1 MAMEER
7 FEPKVGER
15 FNFHCGLNIVVMVMT
30 VEGMCRDCD
39 LFETALCGSCNLL
52 CLPDERSDKKHVA
65 FKRIVEWK
73 EK

>member
-1 MAMEER
+1 MDIEER
-7 FEPKVGER
+7 FEPKVGQV
-15 FNFHCGLNIVVMVMT
+15 FNYHYRLNEVVMVKT

-39 LFETALCGSCNLL
+39 LFETALCGSFNLL
-52 CLPDERSDKKHVA
+52 CLPHERSDNKHVV

>member
-1 MAMEER
+1 MAIEGK
-7 FEPKVGER
+7 FEPRVGER
-15 FNFHCGLNIVVMVMT
+15 FNYHYGLNIVVAVLT

-39 LFETALCGSCNLL
+39 LFETALCGSFNLL

-73 EK
+73 GK

>member
-1 MAMEER
+1 MDMER
-7 FEPKVGER
+7 KFEPNVGER
-15 FNFHCGLNIVVMVMT
+15 FNFHYRLNIVTVMT

-39 LFETALCGSCNLL
+39 LFETALCGGFDVL

>member
-1 MAMEER
+1 MERR

-15 FNFHCGLNIVVMVMT
+15 FNFYYRLNMVTVMT

-39 LFETALCGSCNLL
+39 LFETALCGGFDVL
-52 CLPDERSDKKHVA
+52 CLSDERSDKKHVA